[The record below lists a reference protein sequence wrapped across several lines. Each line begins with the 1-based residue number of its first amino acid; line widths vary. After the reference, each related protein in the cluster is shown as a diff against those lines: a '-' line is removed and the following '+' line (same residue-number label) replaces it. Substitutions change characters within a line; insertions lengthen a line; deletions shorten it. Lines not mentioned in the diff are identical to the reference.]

1 MKAIVVGFV
10 VWVIATILDAPALGL
25 LLGVAAI
32 YLVRRLDELEKRVT
46 MLQRGTELAEG
57 AAHPSAGLQGPPAP
71 PAPPPA
77 PTAVRIPPNPLLQA
91 AMAGAQEGPRQ
102 ITGRN
107 GRQATPR
114 PPRISMEDLE
124 QLFAG
129 RLLAVVGGLA
139 LILGGVFFLSLAFSR
154 GWIGPEARVVLGL
167 VVGAVLFG
175 VGGWFLLRPGGGH
188 RGGERVREVLGN
200 VLIAAGLAVTSLA
213 LFAATRLYDFISP
226 ELGVGA
232 ALVVAAVT
240 AAVAVAARSQLV
252 AGFGL
257 VAVLAAPPV
266 MGAGATLLTMAFLGT
281 ALAGTTAICLFASWR
296 WLPALAFVLTAP
308 QLASYIATNAPD
320 IRVALPA
327 LAIFWALNALAAAGE
342 EVRLPRHRLSSTS
355 ASLLVANGAF
365 AVWAGFALLSGD
377 LEPWRGLYLAG
388 LGAAHLAVGSF
399 FLWRDGERHPFGM
412 LAFGSGIASV
422 TLAIPVQFGA
432 PIVPM
437 AWAAEAVALAWVYAE
452 RKHAFSGAAALVL
465 GGLSVGHLLTVE
477 YPLVD
482 WAAPAQGAIPFANP
496 DGAAVAFVVL
506 AAAAAI
512 LLLRRRA
519 EKVGVAGVAVSVVAL
534 VLPWEMSGVPL
545 VGAYAL
551 LASAGLLVERRLLC
565 IPITRQDERPLGALN
580 LADWSLLLADRA
592 LYGSAVIAG
601 ALGVWVA
608 VSDYLTPIGFANGLR
623 AWASLPPSP
632 FADDRTAVAA
642 IVVAAALVVGLGVS
656 DHVWRWTVSLVAA
669 GTIAYLVPF
678 EAGPAWSVVA
688 WLGLGLALHVLGTRW
703 EVERRWATYALAAA
717 AIAEV
722 LLVVAAPD
730 RLVVRGAPFPE
741 PALFNGGTLAAAA
754 MAAAFAARRFVPPA
768 DRDARVAGALAGA
781 WAVYLLSIGTVD
793 IFQAQLGGTIALEE
807 LQKQAQVAL
816 SVLWALLG
824 VSGFVLGLARRIS
837 LARLSGLALL
847 GIVTVKVF
855 VVDLAALDVAY
866 RVLSFVALGSLLLG
880 AAYLSTRL
888 QPGPNRE
895 QSEPET
901 SRGP

>member
-10 VWVIATILDAPALGL
+10 VWVIATILDAPALGF

-46 MLQRGTELAEG
+46 MLQRSTELAEG
-57 AAHPSAGLQGPPAP
+57 AAHPAAGLQGPPAP
-71 PAPPPA
+71 PAPPPV
-77 PTAVRIPPNPLLQA
+77 TGAVPLPQNPLLLA
-91 AMAGAQEGPRQ
+91 AMAAAEEMPREV
-102 ITGRN
+102 TTRN
-107 GRQATPR
+107 GQAPPR

-124 QLFAG
+124 ELFAG

-167 VVGAVLFG
+167 VVGAILFG
-175 VGGWFLLRPGGGH
+175 VGGWFLLRP
-188 RGGERVREVLGN
+188 RGGEQGGDRVRKVLAN

-213 LFAATRLYDFISP
+213 LFAATRLYDFVSP

-240 AAVAVAARSQLV
+240 ASVAVAARSQLV

-281 ALAGTTAICLFASWR
+281 ALVGTTAICLYASWR
-296 WLPALAFVLTAP
+296 WLPAVAFILAAP
-308 QLASYIATNAPD
+308 QLASYVATNAPD

-327 LAIFWALNALAAAGE
+327 LAIFWALNVLSAAGE
-342 EVRLPRHRLSSTS
+342 EVRQPRHRLSSTS
-355 ASLLVANGAF
+355 ATLIVANGAF
-365 AVWAGFALLSGD
+365 AVWAGFVLLSGD

-399 FLWRDGERHPFGM
+399 FLLRDGERHPFGM
-412 LAFGSGIASV
+412 LAFGTGIASI
-422 TLAIPVQFGA
+422 TLAVPVQFGA

-465 GGLSVGHLLTVE
+465 GGLSIGHLVTVE

-482 WAAPAQGAIPFANP
+482 WAAPAEGAIPFANP
-496 DGAAVAFVVL
+496 DGAALGFVVL

-519 EKVGVAGVAVSVVAL
+519 ERVGVAGVVASVVAL
-534 VLPWEMSGVPL
+534 VLPWEVSGVPL

-551 LASAGLLVERRLLC
+551 LASAALLVERRFLG
-565 IPITRQDERPLGALN
+565 IPITRQDERPLGPLN
-580 LADWSLLLADRA
+580 LADWSLVLGDRA

-608 VSDYLTPIGFANGLR
+608 VSGYLTPFGFANGLR

-632 FADDRTAVAA
+632 FLDDRTAVAA
-642 IVVAAALVVGLGVS
+642 IVVAAALVVSLGVP
-656 DHVWRWTVSLVAA
+656 DRAWRWTASLVAA

-688 WLGLGLALHVLGTRW
+688 WLALGLALHVLGTRW
-703 EVERRWATYALAAA
+703 EVERRWVTYAIAAA

-730 RLVVRGAPFPE
+730 RLVVRGVPFPE

-754 MAAAFAARRFVPPA
+754 LAAAFAARRFVPPA
-768 DRDARVAGALAGA
+768 DRDARVAGALAAA
-781 WAVYLLSIGTVD
+781 WGVYLLSIGTVD
-793 IFQAQLGGTIALEE
+793 LFQAQLGGTIALEE

-837 LARLSGLALL
+837 HARLSGLALL

-888 QPGPNRE
+888 QPGRSGE
-895 QSEPET
+895 DA
-901 SRGP
+901 GP